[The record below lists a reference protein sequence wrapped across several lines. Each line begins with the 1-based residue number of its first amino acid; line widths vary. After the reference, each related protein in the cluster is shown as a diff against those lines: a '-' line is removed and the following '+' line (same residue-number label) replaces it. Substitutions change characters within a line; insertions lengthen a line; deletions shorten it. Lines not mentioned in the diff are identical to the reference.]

1 MSRIRFLAAAI
12 AASFLVGSFGAEAQT
27 FRDRNP
33 SRAPLTTG
41 SVNQLSAWRPGTS
54 YSATPG
60 YRGTITATTPNRWGN
75 FGEPSTGGG
84 GGSP

>member
-1 MSRIRFLAAAI
+1 MSRTHLFAVAIATSFLAAN
-12 AASFLVGSFGAEAQT
+12 VGAQAQT
-27 FRDRNP
+27 SQGRNL
-33 SRAPLTTG
+33 SRAPVTTG
-41 SVNQLSAWRPGTS
+41 SVDQPRAWQPGSA
-54 YSATPG
+54 YSAAPG